1 MTEGA
6 ESEIKVLTAAAFD
19 KKVREAQNQVAD
31 GSTVLQKQDNNFHAA
46 MLLIAKIEQTGV
58 VWERPVIVFKLY
70 RQNEWIDLS
79 PGAGR
84 PPSAGK
90 VSVSSKPSQSQV
102 WNSMEWLPLEGDARN
117 KVGYTSHFLEKL
129 GQSNGSPGKR
139 SRTFNTILAKAGHPD
154 RLSIQEISNR
164 P

>member
-6 ESEIKVLTAAAFD
+6 ESEINVFTAAGFD

-31 GSTVLQKQDNNFHAA
+31 GFTVLQQQDNNFHAA

-102 WNSMEWLPLEGDARN
+102 WNSMEWLPLDGGCQEQSWIRFAFPGEVRTIEWESRPTLTHLQQD
-117 KVGYTSHFLEKL
+117 F
-129 GQSNGSPGKR
+129 GQSRSP
-139 SRTFNTILAKAGHPD
+139 
-154 RLSIQEISNR
+154 
-164 P
+164 

>member
-1 MTEGA
+1 M
-6 ESEIKVLTAAAFD
+6 TAAGFD

-31 GSTVLQKQDNNFHAA
+31 GFTVLQQQDNSFHAA

-102 WNSMEWLPLEGDARN
+102 WNSMKWIPLEGDARN

-129 GQSNGSPGKR
+129 GLSNGSPGKR
-139 SRTFNTILAKAGHPD
+139 
-154 RLSIQEISNR
+154 
-164 P
+164 